1 MAQSRAEAPRRAQA
15 PKPTIE
21 LNGNGK
27 AQDTLLQFKARARG
41 RGKGRAPEA
50 LPEVVTDPVESA
62 RAAGLRYVTDTA
74 PGIRRK
80 RAGKGFSYLGLDGKP
95 IRDRETLQRIRS
107 LGIPPAYQ
115 DVWIS
120 PDPRGH
126 LQATGYDAKGRKQY
140 RYHPRW
146 REVRDETKFERMLA
160 FGRALPRI
168 RERVDRDLARPGL
181 PREKVLAT
189 VVRLLETTLIR
200 VGNEEYAQQNRSYGL
215 TTLRDKHVDIKD
227 SRIQFKFRG
236 KSGKEHEIAIKDRRL
251 ANIVRRCRDIPG
263 QELFQYI
270 DDNGER
276 QTIDSDDVNTYLKE
290 ISGDDFTAK
299 DFRTWAGT
307 VLCSLALRESEAV
320 DSDAQARKNIV
331 QAVKSVSERL
341 GNTPAVCRK
350 SYIHPAVLE
359 AYTDGSMLNTL
370 QQLSGQELVESAR
383 DLPDEEA
390 AVMGLLLRRL
400 GQEVRER
407 EEGAGG
413 Q

>member
-1 MAQSRAEAPRRAQA
+1 MAQPQVEAPRRTRA
-15 PKPTIE
+15 PKPTIRE
-21 LNGNGK
+21 RGRREPK
-27 AQDTLLQFKARARG
+27 LLQLDAKARG
-41 RGKGRAPEA
+41 RGRGKAREAP
-50 LPEVVTDPVESA
+50 PEPITDPVESA
-62 RAAGLRYVTDTA
+62 KAAGLRYVTDAA

-80 RAGKGFSYLGLDGKP
+80 RAGKHFSYIGLDGKP

-107 LGIPPAYQ
+107 LGIPPAYK

-160 FGRALPRI
+160 FGRALPKI
-168 RERVDRDLARPGL
+168 RERVDHDLSLPGL

-215 TTLRDKHVDIKD
+215 TTMRDKHVDIKD
-227 SRIQFKFRG
+227 SRIRFKFRG
-236 KSGKEHEIAIKDRRL
+236 KSGKEHDIDIKDRRL
-251 ANIVRRCRDIPG
+251 ANIIKRCRDIPG

-270 DDNGER
+270 DDEGER
-276 QTIDSDDVNTYLKE
+276 QAIDSDDVNKYLKE
-290 ISGDDFTAK
+290 ITGDDFTAK

-307 VLCSLALRESEAV
+307 VLCSLALQEFEAV
-320 DSDAQARKNIV
+320 DSDAQAKKNIV

-359 AYTDGSMLNTL
+359 SYTDGSMLGTL
-370 QQLSGQELVESAR
+370 RQLTEQELVEAAQ
-383 DLPDEEA
+383 DLRSEEA

-407 EEGAGG
+407 AGE
-413 Q
+413 